1 LERPSRALAL
11 GGRIAPKAS
20 TILAVPPARQSGIFR
35 HLGTQAFRDW
45 LAGTL
50 RVMIRTT
57 MKDSSTLSTMTDGAY
72 RSASDAGGHDR
83 AERPTPRLPDALRL
97 GPVRLQ
103 VSDLARSLEYYT
115 SVLGLEAREGAGK
128 SAALQAAGESEP
140 LVELV
145 ERPGTTAIGANSR
158 LGLYHF
164 AILVPDR
171 AALGRFLGHLART
184 GTRIGASD
192 HLVSEAL
199 YLRDP
204 DGLGIEVYRDR
215 PRSEWRHVN
224 GELAMASD
232 PLDTA
237 GVLAAGQDEPWTGM
251 PRGTV
256 MGHVHLH
263 VGDIATASRFYHDAL
278 GLDRTVASYPGALF
292 MSAGGYHHHLG
303 VNTWAGKAAPAS
315 ERDAR
320 LLEWRIRL
328 PTTDDARA
336 VAERLGAAG
345 YAVAQESEGWLAKDP
360 WGTPLRL
367 LGG

>member
-1 LERPSRALAL
+1 M
-11 GGRIAPKAS
+11 
-20 TILAVPPARQSGIFR
+20 QN
-35 HLGTQAFRDW
+35 
-45 LAGTL
+45 
-50 RVMIRTT
+50 
-57 MKDSSTLSTMTDGAY
+57 SSTHSTMTEGAD
-72 RSASDAGGHDR
+72 RTANDAGGIDPSSQP
-83 AERPTPRLPDALRL
+83 AARLPDALRL
-97 GPVRLQ
+97 GHVRLQ
-103 VSDLARSLEYYT
+103 VSDLERSLEYYT
-115 SVLGLEAREGAGK
+115 SVLGLDARRIDRT
-128 SAALQAAGESEP
+128 SAALHADGEPAP

-171 AALGRFLGHLART
+171 AALGRFLGHLSHT

-215 PRSEWRHVN
+215 PRSEWRYVA

-237 GVLAAGQDEPWTGM
+237 GVLAAAKDEPWTGM

-263 VGDIATASRFYHDAL
+263 VGEISTASRFYHDAL
-278 GLDRTVASYPGALF
+278 GLDRMVSSYPGALF

-320 LLEWRIRL
+320 LLEWRILL
-328 PTTDDARA
+328 PTDDDVRA
-336 VAERLGAAG
+336 AADRLRAAG
-345 YAVAQESEGWLAKDP
+345 HGVAHEREGWLAKDP
-360 WGTPLRL
+360 WGTPLRVL
-367 LGG
+367 AG

>member
-1 LERPSRALAL
+1 
-11 GGRIAPKAS
+11 
-20 TILAVPPARQSGIFR
+20 
-35 HLGTQAFRDW
+35 
-45 LAGTL
+45 
-50 RVMIRTT
+50 
-57 MKDSSTLSTMTDGAY
+57 MTDGAY
-72 RSASDAGGHDR
+72 GGASNAGANDR
-83 AERPTPRLPDALRL
+83 TGRPAAPLPDTLRL
-97 GPVRLQ
+97 GQVRLQ

-115 SVLGLEAREGAGK
+115 SVLGLEPRQVAGA
-128 SAALQAAGESEP
+128 SAALHAVGDPAP

-145 ERPGTTAIGANSR
+145 ERPGTTPIGANSR

-171 AALGRFLGHLART
+171 ATLGRFLAHLART

-204 DGLGIEVYRDR
+204 DGLGIEVYVDR
-215 PRSEWRHVN
+215 PRSEWRRVN
-224 GELAMASD
+224 GELAMATD

-237 GVLAAGQDEPWTGM
+237 GVLAAGNDEPWTGM

-263 VGDIATASRFYHDAL
+263 VGDIPTASRFYHDAL
-278 GLDRTVASYPGALF
+278 GFDRTVSSYPGALF
-292 MSAGGYHHHLG
+292 LSAGGYHHHLG
-303 VNTWAGKAAPAS
+303 VNTWAGNAPPAS
-315 ERDAR
+315 EHDAR
-320 LLEWRIRL
+320 LLEWRILL
-328 PTTDDARA
+328 PTAGDARI
-336 VAERLGAAG
+336 VAERLAAAG
-345 YAVAQESEGWLAKDP
+345 HVVSRESAGWMASDP

>member
-1 LERPSRALAL
+1 
-11 GGRIAPKAS
+11 
-20 TILAVPPARQSGIFR
+20 
-35 HLGTQAFRDW
+35 
-45 LAGTL
+45 
-50 RVMIRTT
+50 
-57 MKDSSTLSTMTDGAY
+57 MTDGAY
-72 RSASDAGGHDR
+72 RTAHDAGGTDE
-83 AERPTPRLPDALRL
+83 AGRPSARLPDALRL
-97 GPVRLQ
+97 GHVRLQ

-115 SVLGLEAREGAGK
+115 NLLGLEARRTEDA
-128 SAALQAAGESEP
+128 SATLYAAGEAEP

-145 ERPGTTAIGANSR
+145 ERPGTSPIATQSR

-164 AILVPDR
+164 AILLPDR
-171 AALGRFLGHLART
+171 AALGRFLGHMART

-215 PRSEWRHVN
+215 PRSEWRRAN

-237 GVLAAGQDEPWTGM
+237 GVLAAGNDEPWTGM

-278 GLDRTVASYPGALF
+278 GLDRIVSSYPGALF

-303 VNTWAGKAAPAS
+303 VNTWAGNAPPAS

-320 LLEWRIRL
+320 LLEWRVVL
-328 PTTDDARA
+328 PSEDDVQA
-336 VAERLGAAG
+336 VVERLERAG
-345 YAVAQESEGWLAKDP
+345 HGVSHEEDGPLVSDP
-360 WGTPLRL
+360 WRTPLRL
-367 LGG
+367 VAG

>member
-1 LERPSRALAL
+1 M
-11 GGRIAPKAS
+11 
-20 TILAVPPARQSGIFR
+20 Q
-35 HLGTQAFRDW
+35 
-45 LAGTL
+45 
-50 RVMIRTT
+50 
-57 MKDSSTLSTMTDGAY
+57 DSSTLSTMTDGANP
-72 RSASDAGGHDR
+72 RSSDAGAIEPTG
-83 AERPTPRLPDALRL
+83 RPAASLPDALRL
-97 GPVRLQ
+97 GQVRLQ

-115 SVLGLEAREGAGK
+115 TVLGLEARHAAGA
-128 SAALQAAGESEP
+128 SAALHAFGEPAP

-145 ERPGTTAIGANSR
+145 ERPGTVSITANSR

-171 AALGRFLGHLART
+171 AALGRFLAHLART

-204 DGLGIEVYRDR
+204 DGLGIEVYVDR
-215 PRSEWRHVN
+215 PRSTWRHVN

-237 GVLAAGQDEPWTGM
+237 GVLAAGKDEPWTGM

-263 VGDIATASRFYHDAL
+263 VGDISTASRFYHDAL
-278 GLDRTVASYPGALF
+278 GLDRTVSSYPGALF
-292 MSAGGYHHHLG
+292 LSAGGYHHHLG
-303 VNTWAGKAAPAS
+303 VNIWAGKAPPPS
-315 ERDAR
+315 EHDAR
-320 LLEWRIRL
+320 LLEWRMQL
-328 PTTDDARA
+328 PTADDARMA
-336 VAERLGAAG
+336 ADRLGAAG
-345 YAVAQESEGWLAKDP
+345 HTVSRESEGWLAIDP

-367 LGG
+367 VGG

>member
-1 LERPSRALAL
+1 MTEGADRTSNGADGSDRTGRPAA
-11 GGRIAPKAS
+11 
-20 TILAVPPARQSGIFR
+20 
-35 HLGTQAFRDW
+35 
-45 LAGTL
+45 
-50 RVMIRTT
+50 
-57 MKDSSTLSTMTDGAY
+57 
-72 RSASDAGGHDR
+72 
-83 AERPTPRLPDALRL
+83 RLPDALRL
-97 GPVRLQ
+97 GHVRLQ
-103 VSDLARSLEYYT
+103 VSDLERSLEYHT
-115 SVLGLEAREGAGK
+115 SVLGLEARRIDRT
-128 SAALQAAGESEP
+128 SAALHAAGEPAP

-184 GTRIGASD
+184 GTRLGASD

-215 PRSEWRHVN
+215 PRSEWRHVA
-224 GELAMASD
+224 GEIAMASD

-237 GVLAAGQDEPWTGM
+237 GVLAAGKDEPWTGM
-251 PRGTV
+251 PPGTV

-278 GLDRTVASYPGALF
+278 GLDRMVSSYPGALF
-292 MSAGGYHHHLG
+292 LSAGGYHHHLG

-320 LLEWRIRL
+320 LLEWRILL
-328 PTTDDARA
+328 PTDDDVRA

-345 YAVAQESEGWLAKDP
+345 HSVTRESEGWVAKDP

-367 LGG
+367 LAG

>member
-1 LERPSRALAL
+1 MTEGP
-11 GGRIAPKAS
+11 
-20 TILAVPPARQSGIFR
+20 
-35 HLGTQAFRDW
+35 D
-45 LAGTL
+45 
-50 RVMIRTT
+50 RTAT
-57 MKDSSTLSTMTDGAY
+57 G
-72 RSASDAGGHDR
+72 AGGTDNTGQP
-83 AERPTPRLPDALRL
+83 AARLPDALRL
-97 GPVRLQ
+97 GHVRLQ
-103 VSDLARSLEYYT
+103 VSDLERSLEYYT
-115 SVLGLEAREGAGK
+115 SVLGLEARRIDRT
-128 SAALQAAGESEP
+128 SAALHAAGEPEP

-215 PRSEWRHVN
+215 PRSEWRHVA

-237 GVLAAGQDEPWTGM
+237 GVLAAAKDEGWTGM

-263 VGDIATASRFYHDAL
+263 VGDIPTASRFYHDAL
-278 GLDRTVASYPGALF
+278 GLDRMVSSYPGALF

-320 LLEWRIRL
+320 LLEWRILL
-328 PTTDDARA
+328 PSDEDVEV

-345 YAVAQESEGWLAKDP
+345 HSATRNGEGWLAKDP
-360 WGTPLRL
+360 WGTPLRFL
-367 LGG
+367 VG

>member
-1 LERPSRALAL
+1 
-11 GGRIAPKAS
+11 
-20 TILAVPPARQSGIFR
+20 
-35 HLGTQAFRDW
+35 
-45 LAGTL
+45 
-50 RVMIRTT
+50 
-57 MKDSSTLSTMTDGAY
+57 MTDGAN
-72 RSASDAGGHDR
+72 RSAHGAGGTDE
-83 AERPTPRLPDALRL
+83 AGQPDARLPDALRL
-97 GPVRLQ
+97 GQVRLA

-115 SVLGLEAREGAGK
+115 GVLGLEARRTDGS
-128 SAALQAAGESEP
+128 SAALHAAGESEP

-145 ERPGTTAIGANSR
+145 EQPGVSPIAAHSR

-215 PRSEWRHVN
+215 PRSEWRRVN

-237 GVLAAGQDEPWTGM
+237 GVLAAGNDEPWTGM

-263 VGDIATASRFYHDAL
+263 VGDIPTASRFYHDAL
-278 GLDRTVASYPGALF
+278 GLDRMVSSYPGALF

-303 VNTWAGKAAPAS
+303 VNTWAGNAPAAS

-320 LLEWRIRL
+320 LLEWRIVL
-328 PTTDDARA
+328 PTANDVRA
-336 VAERLGAAG
+336 VAERLESAG
-345 YAVAQESEGWLAKDP
+345 HSVSRDDGGRLASDP
-360 WGTPLRL
+360 WGTRLRL
-367 LGG
+367 VGG

>member
-1 LERPSRALAL
+1 
-11 GGRIAPKAS
+11 
-20 TILAVPPARQSGIFR
+20 
-35 HLGTQAFRDW
+35 
-45 LAGTL
+45 
-50 RVMIRTT
+50 
-57 MKDSSTLSTMTDGAY
+57 MTDGTY
-72 RSASDAGGHDR
+72 RSAADAGGNER
-83 AERPTPRLPDALRL
+83 AGRPAASLPDALRL
-97 GPVRLQ
+97 GHVRLQ

-115 SVLGLEAREGAGK
+115 SVLGLEARRTAGA
-128 SAALQAAGESEP
+128 SATLHAVGEPAP

-145 ERPGTTAIGANSR
+145 ERPGTSPIGANSR

-184 GTRIGASD
+184 GTRLGASD

-204 DGLGIEVYRDR
+204 DGLGIEVYVDR
-215 PRSEWRHVN
+215 PRSEWRRVN

-237 GVLAAGQDEPWTGM
+237 GVLAAGKDEPWTGM

-263 VGDIATASRFYHDAL
+263 VGDIAAASRFYHDAL
-278 GLDRTVASYPGALF
+278 GLDRTVSSYPGALF
-292 MSAGGYHHHLG
+292 LSAGGYHHHLG
-303 VNTWAGKAAPAS
+303 VNTWAGKAPPAS
-315 ERDAR
+315 EHDAR
-320 LLEWRIRL
+320 LLEWRILL
-328 PTTDDARA
+328 PTDDDARV
-336 VAERLGAAG
+336 VAERLESAG
-345 YAVAQESEGWLAKDP
+345 HAVSREAEGWLASDP